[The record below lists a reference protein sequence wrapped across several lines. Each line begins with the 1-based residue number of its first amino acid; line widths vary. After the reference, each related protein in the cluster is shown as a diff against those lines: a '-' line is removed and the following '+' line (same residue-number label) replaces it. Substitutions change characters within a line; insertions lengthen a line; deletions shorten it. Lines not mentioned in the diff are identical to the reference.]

1 MKERNSAE
9 MNKARKQIIESS
21 EISEVREVYLGGFP
35 QKIMLD
41 GKSKGNPVVICL
53 HGGPGSPI
61 PFSVGCRG
69 MFPEIT
75 EKLTLVCWDQLGCG
89 INNRPIDDSF
99 KIESFVLMT
108 RDLVK
113 EIRRLF
119 PRSRLYLFGMS
130 WGSIL
135 AALTAAEEASLLDGV
150 VTYGQVLCD
159 MTFNEEV
166 YGALENS
173 RMPAAKKKKLSEMK
187 KSRSVQNAKIIMSYI
202 RKYTEGYVCKS
213 GKGASLT
220 AMLWGL
226 FSSPDYRFKDFTAT
240 MINGYMKN
248 GTLIKELLELDLRD
262 TLSKIGVPY
271 KIIQGDT
278 DIVTSTKAIENFLSE
293 NKNENIRFVKVKN
306 SGHMAGE
313 DAMERVAE
321 EIVKMCE

>member
-1 MKERNSAE
+1 

-21 EISEVREVYLGGFP
+21 EISEVREVNLGGFP

-41 GKSKGNPVVICL
+41 GKKKNNPVVICL

-89 INNRPIDDSF
+89 VNNRPIDDSF
-99 KIESFVLMT
+99 KIESFVEMT

-113 EIRRLF
+113 ETRTLF
-119 PRSRLYLFGMS
+119 PHNKLYLFGMS
-130 WGSIL
+130 WGSML
-135 AALTAAEEASLLDGV
+135 AALTAAEEAPLIDGV
-150 VTYGQVLCD
+150 VTYGQVLWN

-173 RMPAAKKKKLSEMK
+173 KMPAGKKKKLAEMK
-187 KSRSVQNAKIIMSYI
+187 NNHSTQNAMEIMGYI
-202 RKYTEGYVCKS
+202 RKYTEGYICKS
-213 GKGASLT
+213 GKGLPIG
-220 AMLWGL
+220 AMLSGL
-226 FSSPDYRFKDFTAT
+226 LGSPDYRLKDFKAV

-248 GTLIKELLELDLRD
+248 RSLIKELLELDLRD
-262 TLSKIGVPY
+262 TISEIKIPY

-278 DIVTSTKAIENFLSE
+278 DIVTSTKTVENFLSE
-293 NKNENIRFVKVKN
+293 SENENIRFVKVKN
-306 SGHMAGE
+306 SGHMGSE
-313 DAMERVAE
+313 EAMERIVE
-321 EIVKMCE
+321 EIVKMTEE

>member
-1 MKERNSAE
+1 

-21 EISEVREVYLGGFP
+21 EISEVREVVLGGFP

-41 GKSKGNPVVICL
+41 GKRKSNPAVICL

-99 KIESFVLMT
+99 KIESFIEMT

-113 EIRRLF
+113 EIRKLF
-119 PRSRLYLFGMS
+119 PDNKLYLFGVS
-130 WGSIL
+130 WGSML
-135 AALTAAEEASLLDGV
+135 AALTAAEEAPFIDGV

-159 MTFNEEV
+159 MTFNDEV
-166 YGALENS
+166 YGALES
-173 RMPAAKKKKLSEMK
+173 SKMPAGKKKKLAEMK
-187 KSRSVQNAKIIMSYI
+187 KTHSTQNAKEIMAYI

-213 GKGASLT
+213 GKSAPVA
-220 AMLWGL
+220 AMLSGL
-226 FSSPDYRFKDFTAT
+226 LNSPDYRFKDFKAV

-248 GTLIKELLELDLRD
+248 SSLIKELLELDLRD
-262 TLSKIGVPY
+262 TLSKIKIPY

-278 DIVTSTKAIENFLSE
+278 DIVTSTRAIEVFLSE
-293 NKNENIRFVKVKN
+293 SKNENIGFVKVKN

-313 DAMERVAE
+313 EAMERIIE
-321 EIVKMCE
+321 EIVKMTEE